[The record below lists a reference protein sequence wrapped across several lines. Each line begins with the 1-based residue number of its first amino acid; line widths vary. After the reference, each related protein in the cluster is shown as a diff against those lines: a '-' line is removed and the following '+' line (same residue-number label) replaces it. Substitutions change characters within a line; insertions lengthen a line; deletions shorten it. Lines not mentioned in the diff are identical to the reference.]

1 MKKNKRVVP
10 ILPVL
15 LGLFIL
21 AAVSGWGI
29 VVYQY
34 NEIKNRDDEIAR
46 LTDNNYNLNVKVD
59 DLTVVD
65 DPYANFLKTDSW
77 EVMFPYIDNVIKVKA
92 ETGNI
97 ADGSFFIKSIE
108 TNNKTYDVNLCGGES
123 EYKSQPFYLGQI
135 VRWSNSEK
143 HREDAEDPSKDTAR
157 FSRIFVTSNYTYY
170 FDIKKSGCATNQ
182 ENEDYLEGVRL
193 ASEMLHKIA
202 GKEE

>member
-10 ILPVL
+10 ILPILLVL
-15 LGLFIL
+15 FVI
-21 AAVSGWGI
+21 AAATGWGI

-34 NEIKNRDDEIAR
+34 GEIKSRDNEIAQLK
-46 LTDNNYNLNVKVD
+46 DNNYDLNVKVD

-65 DPYANFLKTDSW
+65 DPYANFLKTNSW
-77 EVMFPYIDNVIKVKA
+77 EVMFPYIDNVTKVKA

-108 TNNKTYDVNLCGGES
+108 TNDKTYDVDLCGGEN
-123 EYKSQPFYLGQI
+123 EYKTQPFYLGQI

-143 HREDAEDPSKDTAR
+143 HEEGAEDPTQDSAR
-157 FSRIFVTSNYTYY
+157 FSRIFVTNNYSYY
-170 FDIKKSGCATNQ
+170 FDIKKSGCVTNQ

-193 ASEMLHKIA
+193 ASEMLHKIT